1 MYCPNLDP
9 EPIPHGRGGGPCYQ
23 LMKANDPG
31 ATKIKVVG
39 KFSTY
44 KLFLMFKNS
53 SNNIF
58 GLIACSELVLYL

>member
-1 MYCPNLDP
+1 
-9 EPIPHGRGGGPCYQ
+9 
-23 LMKANDPG
+23 MKASNPG
-31 ATKIKVVG
+31 ATKINIVG

-58 GLIACSELVLYL
+58 GLIASSEITFNL

>member
-1 MYCPNLDP
+1 
-9 EPIPHGRGGGPCYQ
+9 
-23 LMKANDPG
+23 MKANNPG

-58 GLIACSELVLYL
+58 GIIASSELIFNLWNLEECLASKHDQGKVLRFI

>member
-1 MYCPNLDP
+1 
-9 EPIPHGRGGGPCYQ
+9 
-23 LMKANDPG
+23 MKANNPS

-58 GLIACSELVLYL
+58 GLIASSELIFDFRN